1 MCGRQRA
8 ADSKNRPH
16 HSLWDQFETLI
27 GTDWQACVRQSLLES
42 QLNSRSV
49 NSERFSSSDH
59 QDLGW
64 VFLLGGGVFQA
75 AGLCKLP
82 ENYHCDHGICG
93 THHKGMVQPSVF

>member
-64 VFLLGGGVFQA
+64 VFLLGGGVSSCRVVQTTR
-75 AGLCKLP
+75 KLP
-82 ENYHCDHGICG
+82 L
-93 THHKGMVQPSVF
+93 